1 MDDCELDLNIIIPL
15 PGIQFVLISY
25 THKHVLNVIIEKTC
39 SNADNKD

>member
-1 MDDCELDLNIIIPL
+1 MDNCELDLKIIISL

-25 THKHVLNVIIEKTC
+25 THKHVLNDIIDKTC